1 MIVKKNIL
9 RNFQKLPDLISE
21 FSKVARKKINK
32 QRYTYAQHIH
42 IAFVY
47 TTTYETLIIKISI
60 YGGIQKHENMRD
72 KFNKYVKTTEITQHV
87 FKSFKI

>member
-32 QRYTYAQHIH
+32 QRYTYAQHIQ

-47 TTTYETLIIKISI
+47 TTTYETLIIKIKSI
-60 YGGIQKHENMRD
+60 IQFMVASRNM
-72 KFNKYVKTTEITQHV
+72 KT
-87 FKSFKI
+87 